1 MTYSIDP
8 TALTRASR
16 ELFRHGNHVQVLAS
30 VPTPVAGIR
39 CEAAEE
45 AVRNLLTET
54 GGSVSDLH
62 TLAAGLERAVELAD
76 ETDGAT
82 DAFFTLRMLSAFG

>member
-1 MTYSIDP
+1 MTYSINP
-8 TALTRASR
+8 AALTRASR
-16 ELFRHGNHVQVLAS
+16 ELFRHGNLVQALTS
-30 VPTPVAGIR
+30 VPSPAAGVR

-54 GGSVSDLH
+54 DASVSDLH